1 MSAFKD
7 LVYFKGNDK
16 LTLKVTS
23 KYLDFFEA
31 IIDMAIDLLYGDF
44 DVVGDNTLWQFDDI
58 PVFVSLGGQSGQLL
72 QSTPTKLYLNFPV
85 GFTCDQKFD

>member
-16 LTLKVTS
+16 LTFKVTT

-31 IIDMAIDLLYGDF
+31 IIDMTIDLLYGDF
-44 DVVGDNTLWQFDDI
+44 DVVGDNTL
-58 PVFVSLGGQSGQLL
+58 
-72 QSTPTKLYLNFPV
+72 
-85 GFTCDQKFD
+85 